1 MAYALIAACV
11 FGANAG
17 RYFMYMKSGVTA
29 SKAAHQ
35 VSGTRQLLCS
45 SSMTCAHAL
54 LFFLFTAPQC
64 TQAKLAEPFIPIF
77 CPMARARSPLAH

>member
-45 SSMTCAHAL
+45 SSMTCAL
-54 LFFLFTAPQC
+54 CSFFLFTAPQC
-64 TQAKLAEPFIPIF
+64 TQAKLTEPFIPIF
-77 CPMARARSPLAH
+77 CPMARAVSPLAH